1 MVWRVIEH
9 GYFKVTGPI
18 DITLEI
24 SDTLSAGLDRAITA
38 GTDLS
43 PAMRDIAGHLSF
55 AAQERFET
63 SRNPLGVPWKP
74 SQRVIDEGGKTLVKS
89 GDLVGSI
96 IEDWG
101 ADFAAAGPEASGG
114 AAVYAAIHQLGGT
127 ILPRAAKALS
137 FGGRIVS
144 RVVIPAR
151 EYLGWNEESEAY
163 AIDTLV
169 AFLKGAFNG
178 DAALP
183 DGAA

>member
-1 MVWRVIEH
+1 MAA
-9 GYFKVTGPI
+9 PI
-18 DITLEI
+18 DITLQI
-24 SDTLSAGLDRAITA
+24 SDTLSVGLDRAIAA

-63 SRNPLGVPWKP
+63 SRNPLGVPWIP
-74 SQRVIDEGGKTLVKS
+74 SRRAIDEGGKTLVKS
-89 GDLVGSI
+89 GDLVGSMA
-96 IEDWG
+96 EDWG

-127 ILPRAAKALS
+127 IVPRKAGALS
-137 FGGRIVS
+137 FGGRIVA

-151 EYLGWNEESEAY
+151 EYLGWNEESETY

-169 AFLKGAFNG
+169 AFLKGAFG
-178 DAALP
+178 QDTPSAG
-183 DGAA
+183 GAT